1 MASSDWRIVSFVH
14 PPEVGGYE
22 IRSRLKPANRVEG

>member
-1 MASSDWRIVSFVH
+1 MANIFSH

-22 IRSRLKPANRVEG
+22 IKAG